1 MFIDARVPVVFG
13 AIGDA
18 GPEDALLVEGDATI
32 PEGRVAVRLMPEPTA
47 AQAVRHEV
55 GCVCCVPRSA
65 AGSALAGLFLARG
78 RGDVAFFRRVMAVTA
93 DPAAILAAIEGDML
107 ASGWF
112 RAG

>member
-1 MFIDARVPVVFG
+1 VVFG

-18 GPEDALLVEGDATI
+18 GPEDALLIEGDAAA
-32 PEGRVAVRLMPEPTA
+32 PEGRVVVRLMADAKPTHA
-47 AQAVRHEV
+47 I

-78 RGDVAFFRRVMAVTA
+78 RGDVAFFRRVVAVTE
-93 DPAAILAAIEGDML
+93 DRAAILEAVQNDML

-112 RAG
+112 KPG

>member
-13 AIGDA
+13 HIDDA
-18 GPEDALLVEGDATI
+18 GPDDALLIEGDA
-32 PEGRVAVRLMPEPTA
+32 PAPDAHVVVRLMA
-47 AQAVRHEV
+47 DAQPSHLA

-78 RGDVAFFRRVMAVTA
+78 RGDVRYFKRVVAIT
-93 DPAAILAAIEGDML
+93 DNPAAILDAISNDML